1 MEQRL
6 KLFANLI
13 DAGSFTAAAQQL
25 RISQPALSSS
35 IKKLERELGGP
46 LLERKDF
53 SLTEAGQLAYTAGKK
68 LHIDELNL
76 ETALAELAGR
86 KAQLR
91 IGMIDSLAEI
101 LFVRGNAYDQVAE
114 TASLA
119 LSIDNSARLVR
130 QLADGAI
137 DLAFVV
143 ADIDYP
149 AGLIVHQKL
158 GDEPLMLVTSPAQQP
173 LIAQASRSGVLREFL
188 SYNEGSHTQRLVRRA
203 AASGGLALETRF
215 HATSPNIML
224 AMVMAGKGVAAL
236 PYHMVAEHIGRASLL
251 PIAINGSYVIK
262 RPMIAL
268 TRKGRALPAGADLLA
283 ATTEAALKSL
293 SASAKRRA

>member
-13 DAGSFTAAAQQL
+13 DAGSFTSAALQL
-25 RISQPALSSS
+25 RISQPALSSA

-53 SLTEAGQLAYTAGKK
+53 SLTDAGKLAYEAGKK

-76 ETALAELAGR
+76 DTALAELAGR
-86 KAQLR
+86 KTQLR

-101 LFVRGNAYDQVAE
+101 LFVRGNAYDQITE

-158 GDEPLMLVTSPAQQP
+158 GDEPLMLVTSPEKQP
-173 LIAQASRSGVLREFL
+173 LISQASHSGILREFL
-188 SYNEGSHTQRLVRRA
+188 SYNEGSLTQRLVRRA

-215 HATSPNIML
+215 HATSPSIML
-224 AMVMAGKGVAAL
+224 AMVLAGKGVAAL
-236 PYHMVAEHIGRASLL
+236 PYYMVAQHIGRGDLL

-268 TRKGRALPAGADLLA
+268 TRKGRTLPAAADVLA
-283 ATTEAALKSL
+283 AMTESTLKSL
-293 SASAKRRA
+293 TARAKKTS